1 LSRLK
6 ESFVADAVLRVR
18 IYSGEVE
25 TSSAVAFGLAMGRRG
40 NGGRVAVVRF
50 LRPETSGEAES
61 AVRLGIDVFPSDLR
75 VDGRS
80 SADKGWRTAVDLLEA
95 RDHDLVVL
103 DGLLDAVEAG
113 FIPLADVVT
122 LLEAGFPVEL
132 VLTGRKA
139 PVELVKRADAV
150 VEMLDIKH

>member
-1 LSRLK
+1 VTDK
-6 ESFVADAVLRVR
+6 EHRVT
-18 IYSGEVE
+18 IFSGDVE
-25 TSSAVAFGLAMGRRG
+25 TGSAAAFGLAMGRRG

-50 LRPETSGEAES
+50 LRAETSGEAES
-61 AVRLGIDVFPSDLR
+61 AVKLGIDVYPSDLR

-95 RDHDLVVL
+95 RGHDLLVL
-103 DGLLDAVEAG
+103 DGLLDVVEAG
-113 FIPLADVVT
+113 FIPLPDVET
-122 LLEAGFPVEL
+122 LFEAGFPVEL
-132 VLTGRKA
+132 VLTGRRA

>member
-1 LSRLK
+1 M
-6 ESFVADAVLRVR
+6 ADTDSKVR

-25 TSSAVAFGLAMGRRG
+25 TSSAAAFGLAMVRRG
-40 NGGRVAVVRF
+40 NGARVAVVRF

-61 AVRLGIDVFPSDLR
+61 AVKLGIEVYPSDLR

-80 SADKGWRTAVDLLEA
+80 SAQKGWRTALDLIVA
-95 RDHDLVVL
+95 RGHDLVVL
-103 DGLLDAVEAG
+103 DGLLDAMEAG
-113 FIPLADVVT
+113 FIPLADVET
-122 LLEAGFPVEL
+122 LFEVGFPVEL

-139 PVELVKRADAV
+139 PVELVKRADTV

>member
-1 LSRLK
+1 M
-6 ESFVADAVLRVR
+6 ADTDRRVR

-25 TSSAVAFGLAMGRRG
+25 TGSAAAFGLAMGRRG

-61 AVRLGIDVFPSDLR
+61 AVKLGIEVFPCDLGAG
-75 VDGRS
+75 GRS
-80 SADKGWRTAVDLLEA
+80 SAEKGWRTTLDLIEARGHDLL
-95 RDHDLVVL
+95 VL

-113 FIPLADVVT
+113 FIPLADVETVFRV
-122 LLEAGFPVEL
+122 GFPLEL
-132 VLTGRKA
+132 VLTGRRA

>member
-1 LSRLK
+1 MAEK
-6 ESFVADAVLRVR
+6 NCVVR

-25 TSSAVAFGLAMGRRG
+25 TGSTAAFGLAMTRRG

-61 AVRLGIDVFPSDLR
+61 AVRLGIDVFPCDLG

-80 SADKGWRTAVDLLEA
+80 SADKGWRTALDLCEA
-95 RDHDLVVL
+95 RGHDLVVL

-113 FIPLADVVT
+113 FIPLADVETMFKV
-122 LLEAGFPVEL
+122 GFPVEL
-132 VLTGRKA
+132 VLTGRRA
-139 PVELVKRADAV
+139 PMELVKRADAV
-150 VEMLDIKH
+150 IEMLDIKH